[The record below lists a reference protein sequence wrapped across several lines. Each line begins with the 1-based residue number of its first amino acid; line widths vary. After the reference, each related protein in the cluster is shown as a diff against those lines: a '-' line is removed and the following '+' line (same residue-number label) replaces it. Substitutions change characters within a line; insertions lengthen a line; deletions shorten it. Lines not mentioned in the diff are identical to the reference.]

1 MSDGTSDRD
10 LRGSDGPGVLGR
22 WPAAA
27 EPASAPGVTI
37 EPAEWPDA
45 DQPLI
50 GYVAGGTIFPPLA
63 GPLGQLTVT
72 QDANGETIRQVVDFD
87 RAVRDSKASKARKS
101 PAAPKAQAPAVA
113 PVDAALAAVAA
124 LSPADRAVV
133 RAALVTGSLAD

>member
-10 LRGSDGPGVLGR
+10 LRGSDCPGVLGR

-37 EPAEWPDA
+37 EPADWPDK

-63 GPLGQLTVT
+63 GPLGQLAVT
-72 QDANGETIRQVVDFD
+72 QDANGETIHQVVDFD
-87 RAVRDSKASKARKS
+87 RAVRDDRLPSRHAEYRDRTLAMG
-101 PAAPKAQAPAVA
+101 PELYADFVA
-113 PVDAALAAVAA
+113 NFVSATLGPPLDG
-124 LSPADRAVV
+124 
-133 RAALVTGSLAD
+133 VTL